1 MKSFLIP
8 AALIAAAIAFPAAAE
23 TTHVLIK
30 DYMFTPMTVT
40 VTAGSTVQWTNM
52 DDIPHSV
59 VMSDKSLR
67 SAALDT
73 QESFSHTFDKPG
85 TYEYFCGLHPKMVAK
100 VIVKAAGSAPAMSRG
115 S

>member
-1 MKSFLIP
+1 MKRFLIP
-8 AALIAAAIAFPAAAE
+8 VAFVVAAISFPASAE
-23 TTHVLIK
+23 TVHVLIK

-40 VTAGSTVQWTNM
+40 IAAGSTVQWTNM

-59 VMSDKSLR
+59 VMTDKSFR

-100 VIVKAAGSAPAMSRG
+100 IIVKAAGSAKPTQG
-115 S
+115 N